1 MIAICQYSI
10 AAKNA
15 QTLAELLEATVQR
28 DLVSAVLVSLY
39 DNLDIDHIKKGQQY
53 RIDKVKNIFF
63 S

>member
-1 MIAICQYSI
+1 MLAICQYSI

-39 DNLDIDHIKKGQQY
+39 DNLDIDHIK
-53 RIDKVKNIFF
+53 RTTI
-63 S
+63 

>member
-1 MIAICQYSI
+1 MLAICHYSI

-28 DLVSAVLVSLY
+28 DLVSAVLVSLC
-39 DNLDIDHIKKGQQY
+39 DNLDIDHTKRTY
-53 RIDKVKNIFF
+53 RIAKVKNYILQL